1 MNIQAIKT
9 TVTQFAGRTGLTLRK
24 YSPEILIGIGIVSTI
39 TAVASAVIATKKT
52 ENVMIEHDSEIESLK
67 TDYGITPDVEGDV
80 SLVLNDQAE
89 KNYKKELTKIYL
101 HTGVELVKVYTPTV
115 MFTTMSIASFLGA
128 YGIVHKRN
136 VALTAAYT
144 AVSEAFKSYRNAV
157 VEELGEEKDDQF
169 RHGLALKNEVSD
181 DGTVE
186 TKLKPVDDFR
196 DYSQYAVFFDES
208 SRNWSNSPEHNLAFL
223 KCQQNYCNQL
233 LRINGHL
240 FLNEVYD
247 RLDIPRTQAGAL
259 VGWVLGEGNENTVDF
274 GIYDG
279 SHRKARDF
287 VNGYETN
294 ILLDFNVDGP
304 IFDLI

>member
-39 TAVASAVIATKKT
+39 TAVASAVIATKKS
-52 ENVMIEHDSEIESLK
+52 EKIIEDHNLDVRELK
-67 TDYGITPDVEGDV
+67 DYYRQPDVDLYEDE
-80 SLVLNDQAE
+80 E
-89 KNYKKELTKIYL
+89 KEYKHELTKIYL

-259 VGWVLGEGNENTVDF
+259 VGWVLGEGNENAVDF